1 MAAASAPLL
10 PPWLPY
16 AAAAAASLALGG
28 VAATWHFHRSALDEK
43 RANNGTAETRAFV
56 MATCGGADFPRSIA
70 TPGFVLSSL
79 RALARDVRD
88 TLTGA
93 RARVAAE
100 GRAWPDAALA
110 ECGDDEGDRGGE
122 GAGGD
127 FAAAAAA
134 AAAAGRLAAVPA
146 PRLLRLHDLAP
157 SVRGRPLVL
166 NFGSWT

>member
-1 MAAASAPLL
+1 MTSTFGTW
-10 PPWLPY
+10 PPWAPY
-16 AAAAAASLALGG
+16 AAAAAAAAASLLLAG
-28 VAATWHFHRSALDEK
+28 VAATWHFHRDALDEK
-43 RANNGTAETRAFV
+43 RAARGTPETRAFV

-70 TPGFVLSSL
+70 TSGFVLSSL
-79 RALARDVRD
+79 RTLARDVRD

-110 ECGDDEGDRGGE
+110 ELP
-122 GAGGD
+122 GGD
-127 FAAAAAA
+127 AAELPASASAASAAA
-134 AAAAGRLAAVPA
+134 AAAAGRAAAPP

-157 SVRGRPLVL
+157 RERGRPLVL